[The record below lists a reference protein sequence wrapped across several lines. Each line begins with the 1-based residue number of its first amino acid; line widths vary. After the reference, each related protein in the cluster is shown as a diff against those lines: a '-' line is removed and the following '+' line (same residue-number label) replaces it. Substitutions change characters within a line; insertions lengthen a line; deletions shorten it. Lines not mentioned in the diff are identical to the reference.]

1 MSFSKS
7 QDSCASLAWSIA
19 PANSDMPQPARC
31 LYVGVGG
38 DVRVTTT
45 QGNDVTFVG
54 VSGGAVL
61 PVSVKRVWATS
72 TTATSIV
79 GMI

>member
-1 MSFSKS
+1 MSFSKTA
-7 QDSCASLAWSIA
+7 DSCASVVWSIT
-19 PANSDMPQPARC
+19 PADSDLAQPARC

-61 PVSVKRVWATS
+61 PVSVKRVWATN
-72 TTATSIV
+72 TTATSIL

>member
-1 MSFSKS
+1 MFSKS
-7 QDSCASLAWSIA
+7 ADSCANVAFTIT
-19 PANSDMPQPARC
+19 PADSDLTQPARC

-72 TTATSIV
+72 TTATSIL